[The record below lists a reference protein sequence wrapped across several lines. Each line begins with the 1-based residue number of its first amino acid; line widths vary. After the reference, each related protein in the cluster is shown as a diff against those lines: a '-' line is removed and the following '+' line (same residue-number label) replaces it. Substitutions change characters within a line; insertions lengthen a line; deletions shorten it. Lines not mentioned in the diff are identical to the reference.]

1 MRFLNP
7 KTDFAFKKIF
17 GSSESKDILIS
28 FINAMLR
35 FNPGHEIV
43 DLVIIDPYQ
52 APKIKGM
59 KDTYLDV
66 KAKSKDDR
74 EFIIEMQVLN
84 VAGFEKRV
92 LYNAAKAYS
101 LQIGE
106 GDDYPRLN
114 PVIALTITDFIMFE
128 PSPKIISKFCLLDK
142 DDYFK
147 YPNSDLELVFVELP
161 KFNKTEEQL
170 VDITDK
176 WIYFLKNAGSLEI
189 VPKTLEVEKP
199 ISLAFKIANK
209 ANLTREELDDQ
220 EHREIFIQDQRGAIT
235 KAVIKAALK
244 ADEQGF
250 KRGRQEGRQE
260 GIQEGIQK
268 GAAQNLY
275 DLYREGV
282 LTSEQAKA
290 QLEKLFANKS
300 LSEEIYREFVSKIQ
314 SNS

>member
-17 GSSESKDILIS
+17 GSGESKDILIS

-35 FNPGHEIV
+35 FNPEHEII
-43 DLVIIDPYQ
+43 DLTIIDPYQ

-66 KAKSKDDR
+66 KAKSEDGR
-74 EFIIEMQVLN
+74 ESIIEMQVLN
-84 VAGFEKRV
+84 VAGFEKRI

-101 LQIGE
+101 IQIGDGE
-106 GDDYPRLN
+106 DYPKLN
-114 PVIALTITDFIMFE
+114 QVIALTITDFTMFE
-128 PSPKIISKFCLLDK
+128 ASPKIISKFCLMDK
-142 DDYFK
+142 DDFFK

-161 KFNKTEEQL
+161 KFNKTSEQL

-176 WIYFLKNAGSLEI
+176 WIYFLKNASSLEI

-199 ISLAFKIANK
+199 IYHAFEIANK
-209 ANLTREELDDQ
+209 ATLTREELDDQ
-220 EHREIFIQDQRGAIT
+220 ERREMFIQDQRGAIT
-235 KAVIKAALK
+235 KAVTTAVIK

-250 KRGRQEGRQE
+250 KRGLQEGLQE
-260 GIQEGIQK
+260 GLLEGIK
-268 GAAQNLY
+268 LAAQNLY

-290 QLEKLFANKS
+290 QLEKLYANKS
-300 LSEEIYREFVSKIQ
+300 LTEEMYREFMSKI
-314 SNS
+314 

>member
-17 GSSESKDILIS
+17 GSSESKDILLS

-35 FNPGHEIV
+35 FAPEHEII
-43 DLVIIDPYQ
+43 DLTIIDPYQ
-52 APKIKGM
+52 APKIAGM

-66 KAKSKDDR
+66 KARSRDGR

-101 LQIGE
+101 IQIGE
-106 GDDYPRLN
+106 GEDYPSLN

-128 PSPKIISKFCLLDK
+128 SSPNIISKFCLMDK
-142 DDYFK
+142 DNFFQ

-170 VDITDK
+170 ADITDK
-176 WIYFLKNAGSLEI
+176 WIYFLKNARSLEV
-189 VPKTLEVEKP
+189 VPQTLAVEQP
-199 ISLAFKIANK
+199 ISHAFRIANK

-220 EHREIFIQDQRGAIT
+220 ERREMFIQDQRGALT
-235 KAVIKAALK
+235 KAL
-244 ADEQGF
+244 EQGLQQGLQQ
-250 KRGRQEGRQE
+250 GRQEGLLE
-260 GIQEGIQK
+260 GRKK
-268 GAAQNLY
+268 GLKEAICLGLELKFGEEESLRLYAQISRI
-275 DLYREGV
+275 DSIE
-282 LTSEQAKA
+282 
-290 QLEKLFANKS
+290 QLERIKEAIRTAAS
-300 LSEEIYREFVSKIQ
+300 CEEIEKLIL
-314 SNS
+314 N

>member
-17 GSSESKDILIS
+17 GSGESKDILIS

-35 FNPGHEIV
+35 FNPEHEII
-43 DLVIIDPYQ
+43 DLTIIDPYQ

-66 KAKSKDDR
+66 KAKGKDNR

-84 VAGFEKRV
+84 VAGFEKRI

-101 LQIGE
+101 IQIGDGE
-106 GDDYPRLN
+106 DYPRLN

-128 PSPKIISKFCLLDK
+128 ASTKIISKFCLMDK
-142 DDYFK
+142 DDFFK

-161 KFNKTEEQL
+161 KFNKTTEQL

-176 WIYFLKNAGSLEI
+176 WIYFLKNASSLEI

-199 ISLAFKIANK
+199 IYHAFEIANK
-209 ANLTREELDDQ
+209 ATLTREELDDQ
-220 EHREIFIQDQRGAIT
+220 ERREMFIQDQRGAIT
-235 KAVIKAALK
+235 KAVTQAVIK

-250 KRGRQEGRQE
+250 KRGRQEGS
-260 GIQEGIQK
+260 
-268 GAAQNLY
+268 AQTLYNLY
-275 DLYREGV
+275 LEGV

-290 QLEKLFANKS
+290 QLEKLYANKS
-300 LSEEIYREFVSKIQ
+300 LSEEIYRDLMNKIQ
-314 SNS
+314 SNVR